1 MAAYLIVQVAVQDPV
16 TYERYKK
23 LAPPSIAQYGGKY
36 LVRGGYTQTLEGTWS
51 PTRFVVLEFPS
62 VERARQWWDSP
73 EYAEAKALRQSC
85 TETEMLLVEGL
96 PMAATAAL
104 AAST

>member
-1 MAAYLIVQVAVQDPV
+1 MAAYLIVQVAVQDPA

-36 LVRGGYTQTLEGTWS
+36 LVRGGYTQTLEGSWS

-62 VERARQWWDSP
+62 VERAREWWDSP

-85 TETEMLLVEGL
+85 AETEMLLVDGL
-96 PMAATAAL
+96 ATAATAAL
-104 AAST
+104 ATAT